1 VAWSYCLTYANIL
14 LTLALH
20 HTPMV
25 LQHRSPFHHPLE
37 VLKISSLQ
45 SICQSIIQVIQETLL
60 LCLISVHFMRSIV
73 RQLSELGDILI
84 HRHGPLLQ
92 ILKLLLQLDHSLG
105 DMVCMESR
113 SKFWLVDTLGFLMA
127 HKHPTSWLQDQRVDE
142 RLAAPSHNCCIAPL
156 ATSSLWT

>member
-1 VAWSYCLTYANIL
+1 
-14 LTLALH
+14 
-20 HTPMV
+20 
-25 LQHRSPFHHPLE
+25 
-37 VLKISSLQ
+37 
-45 SICQSIIQVIQETLL
+45 
-60 LCLISVHFMRSIV
+60 
-73 RQLSELGDILI
+73 LSELGDILI